1 MTRRLV
7 VDVENSVTKPSSGGV
22 DNRPYNSNNE
32 LVSIGVV
39 DIDTGAVSYVCV
51 YHEEKDPDLAGLKMV
66 KELIEGADLIVGHN
80 IKYDLQWL
88 WAVGIRY
95 SGKIHDTMATEYIL
109 HRGIRKGLSLGAICE
124 YRDLDIKKS
133 DITKEY
139 WDRGIGYEAMPWSV
153 VKEYGTADIL
163 STRELYL
170 KQVEDLEGTS
180 LQKTVDLTNEMCMCL
195 SEIEKS
201 GMYIDMDVLD
211 KVEFDYRVEK
221 KALER
226 RLKFLVNTYMGDTPV
241 NLSSPEQLSSMIFSR
256 SPKDKKRHKEF
267 FQLERSFRPSVS
279 ASKFKAYLSSGCTIV
294 TRTESNVC
302 SDCRGNGK
310 VLRVK
315 KDGNPYKSANIC
327 GGCGGDGVVYRS
339 TGQIGGFKINPPDSQ
354 WATMNGFS
362 TDKQRLRILAS
373 QLRAKSPDTYSDAIE
388 FLEKVERLGAIE
400 TYLSSFVEGIRKRA
414 IPSRSTVI
422 GGSTSVNRM
431 YTLYAEFNQC
441 RTATGRLSSS
451 RPNMQNMPRG
461 GTFPVKKAFV
471 SRFGDHGML
480 MEFDFAQLE
489 FRAAAYLSDDAVAK
503 EEIDTGFDVHTYTAD
518 FLTKMGQSTSRQEAK
533 SRTFAPLY
541 GAMNGSPAEKA
552 YNVHFIDKYN
562 GIKDWHRRL
571 QDDAIRNKSIVLPT
585 GRVFSFPDA
594 KRNRN
599 GGATGATKIKN
610 YPVQS
615 FATADIVPLCLV
627 NLREALRWR
636 GLNSSIVNTVHD
648 SVLLDCM
655 EDEVPVI
662 KRILEV
668 EFSTDSI
675 RQMIEDFYGFDMNVP
690 LSIDTK
696 KGENWLDMA

>member
-339 TGQIGGFKINPPDSQ
+339 TGQIGGFKITP
-354 WATMNGFS
+354 M
-362 TDKQRLRILAS
+362 R
-373 QLRAKSPDTYSDAIE
+373 
-388 FLEKVERLGAIE
+388 
-400 TYLSSFVEGIRKRA
+400 
-414 IPSRSTVI
+414 
-422 GGSTSVNRM
+422 
-431 YTLYAEFNQC
+431 
-441 RTATGRLSSS
+441 
-451 RPNMQNMPRG
+451 
-461 GTFPVKKAFV
+461 
-471 SRFGDHGML
+471 
-480 MEFDFAQLE
+480 
-489 FRAAAYLSDDAVAK
+489 
-503 EEIDTGFDVHTYTAD
+503 
-518 FLTKMGQSTSRQEAK
+518 
-533 SRTFAPLY
+533 
-541 GAMNGSPAEKA
+541 
-552 YNVHFIDKYN
+552 
-562 GIKDWHRRL
+562 
-571 QDDAIRNKSIVLPT
+571 
-585 GRVFSFPDA
+585 
-594 KRNRN
+594 
-599 GGATGATKIKN
+599 
-610 YPVQS
+610 
-615 FATADIVPLCLV
+615 
-627 NLREALRWR
+627 
-636 GLNSSIVNTVHD
+636 
-648 SVLLDCM
+648 
-655 EDEVPVI
+655 
-662 KRILEV
+662 
-668 EFSTDSI
+668 
-675 RQMIEDFYGFDMNVP
+675 
-690 LSIDTK
+690 
-696 KGENWLDMA
+696 